1 MSIEIIDSFV
11 DVPWGNIFVRR
22 WNSGHSHRPPI
33 ILLHDSL
40 GCAELWRDFP
50 EALAKATNRDV
61 IAYDRL
67 GFGKS
72 TPRRERPSID
82 FIFEEGKTFFP
93 AIQRALGITR
103 FSLFG
108 HSVGGAMAIV
118 IAALQN
124 EECEAVI
131 TESAQT
137 FVESLT
143 LSGIRAGKEQFADP
157 EQFAR
162 LVKWHGEK
170 ARWVVDAW
178 TQVWLSPEFL
188 SWNLDE
194 YLGQVNCP
202 VLAIHGELDEYG
214 SVAFPRSIVN
224 KVNGRSEL
232 AILNECGHVP
242 HRERK
247 EEVLELTSS
256 FLERLV
262 ADIIHPEEKTNDN

>member
-22 WNSGHSHRPPI
+22 WNIGHSTHPPI

-40 GCAELWRDFP
+40 GCVALWRDFP
-50 EALAKATNRDV
+50 EALATATNRDV

-72 TPRRERPSID
+72 SPRRERPSID

-93 AIQRALGITR
+93 AILHALGITR

-124 EECEAVI
+124 EECEAVM

-137 FVESLT
+137 FVEPLT
-143 LSGIRAGKEQFADP
+143 LLGIRAAKAHFSDP
-157 EQFAR
+157 EQFAK
-162 LVKWHGEK
+162 LVKLHGEK
-170 ARWVVDAW
+170 AQWVLDAF
-178 TQVWLSPEFL
+178 TEVWLSPEFL
-188 SWNLDE
+188 SWNLNE
-194 YLGQVNCP
+194 YLGQINCP
-202 VLAIHGELDEYG
+202 VLAIHGDLDEYG
-214 SVAFPRSIVN
+214 SVEFPRSITN
-224 KVNGRSEL
+224 KVNGLSEL
-232 AILNECGHVP
+232 AILNQCGHVP

-247 EEVLELTSS
+247 EDVLRLTAS
-256 FLERLV
+256 FLERL
-262 ADIIHPEEKTNDN
+262 AK